1 MKIHILFLFTLFSF
15 SLFAQNT
22 GSLNGRIIDSQ
33 SEQPLEGASVILK
46 GTSVGVVTDED
57 GYFTIKDVPTL
68 TYNVEVSYLGYESQT
83 LFNVILKSAG
93 NIPLLFRLEEVTES
107 LEEVVVIQSPFK
119 SSSETPLSTQTFSA
133 VEIETYPRGNNDIT
147 KVIQSLPGISPS
159 IGGFRNDIISRG
171 GGPNETVY
179 YLDGIEIPNINHFS
193 TQGSSGGPVGLI
205 NVSFIK
211 DVTLSTSSFGAEYD
225 NALSGV
231 LSFEQKDANLDRIY
245 GNFRI
250 GSSEAGLTF
259 EGPLKLFKNKETSF
273 IISVRRSYL
282 QFIFKAIGLSF
293 LPDYWDYQ
301 MKINHKIDDFNYLNF
316 IGIGSVDKLTVNE
329 SDEFDFENE
338 SQIEQ
343 IPIINQRSR
352 TFGVSWKRLYKN
364 QNGFFNLSISN
375 NRLDNKFERFQNNLL
390 KSNPSFSNISNEDET
405 KLRFISNHNT
415 NNYKY
420 SFGGNF
426 QLSNYLNN
434 TQYDFYNINY
444 NTKIDYIKY
453 GVFFKS
459 SKAFINDR
467 LGVSFGV
474 RLDQDNFTEKNNIFE
489 NISPR
494 IALSLKISDDNKW
507 KLNFASGRYFKI
519 PTYTSLGFKDR
530 NDMFLNKN
538 SKYTRSD
545 HIVGGLEFNWTE
557 SSRFTFEA
565 FYKKYNNYPI
575 SFVDGVSIANKGGG
589 FEVLGN
595 ERILTEGK
603 GKSYGLEFL
612 YQQKLKNN
620 FYGILSYTFFY
631 SKFSGFDNIY
641 LPSVWDNRHLFSFT
655 GGYKLKKNWE
665 VSSKIRFTGKTP
677 YAPVD
682 LNLSNQSYPEIILNY
697 SELGNYFL
705 DQFTKLDLRIDKR
718 WNFKSTSMNFYID
731 IENLLMS
738 EIPVPPDY
746 GLQRDEN
753 QNILNPRSLIEISSE
768 NQSSLI
774 PSIGFVIDF

>member
-1 MKIHILFLFTLFSF
+1 MKI
-15 SLFAQNT
+15 
-22 GSLNGRIIDSQ
+22 
-33 SEQPLEGASVILK
+33 K
-46 GTSVGVVTDED
+46 
-57 GYFTIKDVPTL
+57 
-68 TYNVEVSYLGYESQT
+68 
-83 LFNVILKSAG
+83 
-93 NIPLLFRLEEVTES
+93 
-107 LEEVVVIQSPFK
+107 
-119 SSSETPLSTQTFSA
+119 
-133 VEIETYPRGNNDIT
+133 
-147 KVIQSLPGISPS
+147 
-159 IGGFRNDIISRG
+159 
-171 GGPNETVY
+171 
-179 YLDGIEIPNINHFS
+179 
-193 TQGSSGGPVGLI
+193 
-205 NVSFIK
+205 
-211 DVTLSTSSFGAEYD
+211 
-225 NALSGV
+225 
-231 LSFEQKDANLDRIY
+231 
-245 GNFRI
+245 
-250 GSSEAGLTF
+250 
-259 EGPLKLFKNKETSF
+259 
-273 IISVRRSYL
+273 
-282 QFIFKAIGLSF
+282 
-293 LPDYWDYQ
+293 
-301 MKINHKIDDFNYLNF
+301 HKIDDFNYLNF

-329 SDEFDFENE
+329 PDEFDFENE

-352 TFGVSWKRLYKN
+352 TFGLSWKRFYKN
-364 QNGFFNLSISN
+364 KNGFFNLSVSN
-375 NRLDNKFERFQNNLL
+375 NRLDNRFERFQNNLS

-405 KLRFISNHNT
+405 KFRFNSNHNS
-415 NNYKY
+415 NNYKF
-420 SFGGNF
+420 SFGGNL
-426 QLSNYLNN
+426 QLSNYSNT
-434 TQYDFYNINY
+434 TQYDFYNTNY
-444 NTKIDYIKY
+444 NTKINFIKY

-459 SKAFINDR
+459 SKTFINDK
-467 LGVSFGV
+467 LGISFGV
-474 RLDQDNFTEKNNIFE
+474 RLDQDSFTEKNNVFE

-545 HIVGGLEFNWTE
+545 HYVGGLEFNWTE
-557 SSRFTFEA
+557 SSRFTFET

-575 SFVDGVSIANKGGG
+575 SLVDGVSIANKGAG

-595 ERILTEGK
+595 EKILTEGK

-677 YAPVD
+677 YAPIN
-682 LNLSNQSYPEIILNY
+682 LSLSNQSYPEIILDY

-738 EIPVPPDY
+738 QIPVPPDY

-753 QNILNPRSLIEISSE
+753 QNIINPKNLIKILSE

-774 PSIGFVIDF
+774 PSIGFVFDF

>member
-1 MKIHILFLFTLFSF
+1 
-15 SLFAQNT
+15 
-22 GSLNGRIIDSQ
+22 
-33 SEQPLEGASVILK
+33 
-46 GTSVGVVTDED
+46 
-57 GYFTIKDVPTL
+57 
-68 TYNVEVSYLGYESQT
+68 
-83 LFNVILKSAG
+83 
-93 NIPLLFRLEEVTES
+93 
-107 LEEVVVIQSPFK
+107 
-119 SSSETPLSTQTFSA
+119 
-133 VEIETYPRGNNDIT
+133 
-147 KVIQSLPGISPS
+147 
-159 IGGFRNDIISRG
+159 
-171 GGPNETVY
+171 
-179 YLDGIEIPNINHFS
+179 
-193 TQGSSGGPVGLI
+193 
-205 NVSFIK
+205 
-211 DVTLSTSSFGAEYD
+211 
-225 NALSGV
+225 
-231 LSFEQKDANLDRIY
+231 
-245 GNFRI
+245 
-250 GSSEAGLTF
+250 
-259 EGPLKLFKNKETSF
+259 
-273 IISVRRSYL
+273 
-282 QFIFKAIGLSF
+282 
-293 LPDYWDYQ
+293 
-301 MKINHKIDDFNYLNF
+301 
-316 IGIGSVDKLTVNE
+316 
-329 SDEFDFENE
+329 
-338 SQIEQ
+338 
-343 IPIINQRSR
+343 
-352 TFGVSWKRLYKN
+352 
-364 QNGFFNLSISN
+364 
-375 NRLDNKFERFQNNLL
+375 
-390 KSNPSFSNISNEDET
+390 
-405 KLRFISNHNT
+405 
-415 NNYKY
+415 
-420 SFGGNF
+420 
-426 QLSNYLNN
+426 
-434 TQYDFYNINY
+434 
-444 NTKIDYIKY
+444 
-453 GVFFKS
+453 
-459 SKAFINDR
+459 
-467 LGVSFGV
+467 VSFGV

-507 KLNFASGRYFKI
+507 KLNFASGRYFKV

-545 HIVGGLEFNWTE
+545 HVVGGLEFNWTE

-575 SFVDGVSIANKGGG
+575 SFVDGVSLANKGAG

-746 GLQRDEN
+746 GLERDEN
-753 QNILNPRSLIEISSE
+753 QNIINPRNLIEILSE

-774 PSIGFVIDF
+774 PSIGFVFDF